1 MIQRIIAICKL
12 YKAKKKWRLENQHNQ
27 TAMGQW
33 FDYKRVHVGND
44 TYGQLNVINHSET
57 CELHI
62 GHFCSVAPEVLFVVC
77 GEHAT
82 DRIST
87 YPFKVRY
94 GGIKYEAVS
103 KGNIVI
109 GDDVWIGVRSTILS
123 GVTVGQGAVIAAGSV
138 VTKDVPPYAVVG
150 GVPAKI
156 IKYRF
161 PEEIIGKLEMIDY
174 GKLTKEMIRQHI
186 NELCEKLENDEQY
199 EWMPYIVNKENRKCK
214 EEEYEQYKEKYS
226 I

>member
-1 MIQRIIAICKL
+1 MLQRIIAIYKL

-138 VTKDVPPYAVVG
+138 VTRDVPPYAVVG

-161 PEEIIGKLEMIDY
+161 DRELIEELIKIDY
-174 GKLTKEMIRQHI
+174 SKFDGNMIRNH
-186 NELCEKLENDEQY
+186 
-199 EWMPYIVNKENRKCK
+199 
-214 EEEYEQYKEKYS
+214 EEELYQKLNNKAQLWWLPQKS
-226 I
+226 V

>member
-1 MIQRIIAICKL
+1 MLQRIIAIYKL

-161 PEEIIGKLEMIDY
+161 DRELIEELIKIDY
-174 GKLTKEMIRQHI
+174 SKFDGNMIRNH
-186 NELCEKLENDEQY
+186 
-199 EWMPYIVNKENRKCK
+199 
-214 EEEYEQYKEKYS
+214 EEELYQKLNNKAQLWWLPQKS
-226 I
+226 V